1 MRSRSPAA
9 TQRLE
14 GSSFAGKR
22 ASTQWASGD
31 VIDRR
36 GRGIGGSG
44 ASIGTMSPAR

>member
-22 ASTQWASGD
+22 ASTQWASGG
-31 VIDRR
+31 VIDWRD
-36 GRGIGGSG
+36 GGIGGSG
-44 ASIGTMSPAR
+44 ASIGTTSLAS